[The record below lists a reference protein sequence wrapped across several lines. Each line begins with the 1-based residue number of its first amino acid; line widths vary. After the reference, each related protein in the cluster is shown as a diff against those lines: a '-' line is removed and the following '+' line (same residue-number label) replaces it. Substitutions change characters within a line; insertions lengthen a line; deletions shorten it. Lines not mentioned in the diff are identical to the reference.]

1 MSSMDVT
8 MVVDTRKDRIRF
20 RKAALHQLGDPVRIQ
35 LLVHPEKKLV
45 AIRSVEQ
52 ERAGDQSYKIS
63 QNVFTSDFCFEI
75 YSRSF
80 IVELC
85 RLVGKLETGC
95 YRMSGRV
102 LPRDRAAVFY
112 LNSLARYD
120 LQERAHE

>member
-1 MSSMDVT
+1 MSSKDIT

-20 RKAALHQLGDPVRIQ
+20 RKATLHQIGDPDRIQ
-35 LLVHPEKKLV
+35 LLVHPGKKLV
-45 AIRSVEQ
+45 AIRSVDR

-63 QNVFTSDFCFEI
+63 QSVFTSDYCFEI

-85 RLVGKLETGC
+85 HLVGNLETGC

-112 LNSLARYD
+112 LHSLARYD
-120 LQERAHE
+120 IQEQAHE